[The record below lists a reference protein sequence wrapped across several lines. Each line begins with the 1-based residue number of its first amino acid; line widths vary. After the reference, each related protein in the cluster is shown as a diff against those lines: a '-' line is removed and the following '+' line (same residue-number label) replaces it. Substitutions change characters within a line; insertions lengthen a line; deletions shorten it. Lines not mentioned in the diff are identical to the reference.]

1 MGRISDEEAG
11 HKMVRTKLW
20 DRNVQIMCLGREM
33 DQPGRAD
40 GLLEGAKGD
49 LEFGKRFVR

>member
-1 MGRISDEEAG
+1 
-11 HKMVRTKLW
+11 MVRTKLW